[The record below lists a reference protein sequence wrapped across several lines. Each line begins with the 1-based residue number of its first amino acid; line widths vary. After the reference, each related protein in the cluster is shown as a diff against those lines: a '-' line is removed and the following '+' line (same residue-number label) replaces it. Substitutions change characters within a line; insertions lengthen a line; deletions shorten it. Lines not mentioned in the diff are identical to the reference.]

1 MSAGADV
8 VIHSVHKTLP
18 ALTQTAILHIQGR
31 LADRERIRHFLSVY
45 QSSSPSYVLMASID
59 ACVDLLERKGTELF
73 RKHVKGLSAF
83 RESCRDLKTL
93 YLAGDDMAAG
103 YLAETAGREP
113 EGNGQAAG
121 ACDFD
126 RSKLLI
132 SARRTGLSGSRLSKL
147 FLERYHLQMEMSGPD
162 YVVGIASIA
171 DTEEGFS
178 RLSRALHE
186 LARGYA
192 GCREKTGRFPGA
204 AATPRLPLV
213 PAVSASAEREKEL
226 CSFSAA
232 AGGIAAA
239 YVYLYPPG
247 IPLLVPGERITEEAV
262 CRIGEWL
269 EAGFAVHGLREGR
282 ELPIVRER

>member
-1 MSAGADV
+1 
-8 VIHSVHKTLP
+8 
-18 ALTQTAILHIQGR
+18 
-31 LADRERIRHFLSVY
+31 
-45 QSSSPSYVLMASID
+45 MASID

-132 SARRTGLSGSRLSKL
+132 SARRTGLTGSRLSEL
-147 FLERYHLQMEMSGPD
+147 LLERYHLQMEMSGPD

-186 LARGYA
+186 LDREYA
-192 GCREKTGRFPGA
+192 GCREKTGRIPGREA
-204 AATPRLPLV
+204 GIPRLPFVLT
-213 PAVSASAEREKEL
+213 AAEAAEREKEL

-232 AGGIAAA
+232 AGGSRRIMCTCI
-239 YVYLYPPG
+239 PPG
-247 IPLLVPGERITEEAV
+247 FRCLCRER
-262 CRIGEWL
+262 
-269 EAGFAVHGLREGR
+269 GLRKRRSAGSGNGWKPV
-282 ELPIVRER
+282 LPCTA